1 MHVRGRFCLNV
12 KMTPN
17 ADNYLPHILVLK
29 MMPTPS
35 HHFCEEASISLIN
48 GG

>member
-1 MHVRGRFCLNV
+1 MHVRGFYLHV
-12 KMTPN
+12 EMTPN
-17 ADNYLPHILVLK
+17 ADNHLIFSYRPK